1 MALERQITFQTNV
14 INTIDD
20 EINNFLKTNA
30 IDPAGIQIVISDA
43 LGLKTATLS
52 YGNREEIKAA
62 YEAQGRSYSQADEVT
77 YCYVKDIIVPLN
89 SSLDAEV
96 NEFLADENISVVS
109 ISRYFTALNKGAF
122 IFYINMAEQKEK
134 AEAKKEEIEKAREE
148 LAQKLAT
155 TAVKDVDLDATNDT
169 LEKYA
174 TLSQNNDTLDDKI
187 EATTELAQVED
198 KVESPE
204 STTTANTEVKKK
216 RIFGKNIWKE

>member
-52 YGNREEIKAA
+52 YGNRKDIKAA
-62 YEAQGRSYSQADEVT
+62 YDTQGRSYSEADEVT
-77 YCYVKDIIVPLN
+77 YCYAKDIITPLN
-89 SSLDAEV
+89 GDLDSEV
-96 NEFLADENISVVS
+96 NMFLADENISVVS